1 MPFAD
6 RSAKAKLQEVLK
18 LLAQQPLQQPLDTVP
33 VLCMLTHVLLQLGT
47 LVDAHTYAVQ
57 VCGAGKVVA
66 CMLEGQEMLIRPPP
80 VRMQSGCGICRTA
93 AWAVFKDEPGLAS
106 F

>member
-1 MPFAD
+1 MPEGDFDRVVHVALLMPFAD

-47 LVDAHTYAVQ
+47 LVDAHKYAVQ
-57 VCGAGKVVA
+57 VCDACKIVA
-66 CMLEGQEMLIRPPP
+66 CVLEGQEILIWRLP
-80 VRMQSGCGICRTA
+80 V
-93 AWAVFKDEPGLAS
+93 
-106 F
+106 